1 VSEAEAGRLQVR
13 SGLRFVQILRLA
25 LYALL
30 VLSAGFAFWAGG
42 DIAGHALPEWTQ
54 IAAPVVFAVFLVV
67 FAVYRLTLVRARRYA
82 ASVGLFQIGLG
93 ALIWVLLLPGTRQKM
108 EAPRG
113 ARDSV
118 PALLSSGDPRVRAL
132 AAEVAGTRSNGARY
146 ADGLIDRLTD
156 RDARVRLAAHAALVR
171 LAGSD
176 AAPGLEREAAA
187 ARWREFARGR
197 GWGVAAP

>member
-1 VSEAEAGRLQVR
+1 MSEAEARGLQVR
-13 SGLRFVQILRLA
+13 SGLRFVQFLRPA

-54 IAAPVVFAVFLVV
+54 VAAPVVFAVFLVV
-67 FAVYRLTLVRARRYA
+67 FAVYRLALVRARRYA

-108 EAPRG
+108 AVPGPGDE
-113 ARDSV
+113 V
-118 PALLSSGDPRVRAL
+118 PALLGSGDPRVRAL
-132 AAEVAGTRSNGARY
+132 AAEVAGVRPEGTRY
-146 ADGLIDRLTD
+146 AEALIDRLTD
-156 RDARVRLAAHAALVR
+156 RDARVRVAARAALVR

-176 AAPGLEREAAA
+176 PAAGLDGEAAA
-187 ARWREFARGR
+187 ARWREHARER
-197 GWGVAAP
+197 GWSPAAR

>member
-1 VSEAEAGRLQVR
+1 MIEAEAGRLHVR
-13 SGLRFVQILRLA
+13 SGLRFVQFLRPA

-108 EAPRG
+108 ALLRPG
-113 ARDSV
+113 DDV
-118 PALLSSGDPRVRAL
+118 PALMTSGDPRVRAL
-132 AAEVAGTRSNGARY
+132 AAEVAGVRPDGARY
-146 ADGLIDRLTD
+146 AENLIDRLND
-156 RDARVRLAAHAALVR
+156 RDLRVRKAARTALVR

-176 AAPGLEREAAA
+176 PAPELEGEAAV
-187 ARWREFARGR
+187 ARWREVARSR
-197 GWGVAAP
+197 GWSPEAP

>member
-1 VSEAEAGRLQVR
+1 MSEAEAGKLHVR
-13 SGLRFVQILRLA
+13 SGLRFVQFLRPA

-42 DIAGHALPEWTQ
+42 DIAGHELPEWTQ

-93 ALIWVLLLPGTRQKM
+93 ALIWVLLLPGSRQKM
-108 EAPRG
+108 VMPG
-113 ARDSV
+113 TSDDV
-118 PALLSSGDPRVRAL
+118 PALLASGDPRVRAL
-132 AAEVAGTRSNGARY
+132 AAEVAGARPDGSRY

-156 RDARVRLAAHAALVR
+156 RDVRVRLAAHAALVR
-171 LAGSD
+171 LAGTDPAAGIEGD
-176 AAPGLEREAAA
+176 AAS
-187 ARWREFARGR
+187 ARWRELARGR
-197 GWGVAAP
+197 GWTAAPP